1 MKRALS
7 RSAMLVALPLAM
19 APHAMIPASQAAEA
33 IAPPVMYPADLWQ
46 GRSEAVLR
54 VLNRTDSHIET
65 LTIPVGGQAQYR
77 SLHLGVTR
85 CVDRPETLPSDSA
98 ALITTSDDTD
108 PGAHYEGWILAEE
121 PSLTGY
127 KSALYGVA
135 IVSCSGPKADPALA
149 PLPQSV
155 VPVLSNTPPEG
166 AQNQPGDLDD
176 PNHGAAPGATSS
188 QTLPNVPPGSL
199 TARPSPAQSGGPTA
213 LTPFGEQTAPS
224 PASSAPRQAPYQTPG
239 QPPHQE
245 TGGPMQLAPLSS
257 GNATGRN
264 ATGSNGQALPPPQ
277 PYNQ

>member
-1 MKRALS
+1 MKRALF
-7 RSAMLVALPLAM
+7 RTAMLVALPLAM
-19 APHAMIPASQAAEA
+19 APCAVIPASLAAEA

-46 GRSEAVLR
+46 GRGEAVLR

-85 CVDRPETLPSDSA
+85 CVERPETLPSDSA

-135 IVSCSGPKADPALA
+135 IISCSGPRVDPALA

-155 VPVLSNTPPEG
+155 VPVLSNATPEG

-176 PNHGAAPGATSS
+176 PNHAAAPGALPS
-188 QTLPNVPPGSL
+188 QTLPNVPSGSL
-199 TARPSPAQSGGPTA
+199 PARPSAAQTGGPTA
-213 LTPFGEQTAPS
+213 LTPFGEVATPS
-224 PASSAPRQAPYQTPG
+224 HPASAAPRQAPYQTPG
-239 QPPHQE
+239 PPPRQDA
-245 TGGPMQLAPLSS
+245 GGPMQLAPLS
-257 GNATGRN
+257 G
-264 ATGSNGQALPPPQ
+264 GSTMGGNGQALPPPQ
-277 PYNQ
+277 PHNQ

>member
-7 RSAMLVALPLAM
+7 RTAMLVALPLAM
-19 APHAMIPASQAAEA
+19 APGAIIPAALAAEA
-33 IAPPVMYPADLWQ
+33 VAPPVMYPADLWQ
-46 GRSEAVLR
+46 GRGEAVIR

-98 ALITTSDDTD
+98 ALITTSDDTN
-108 PGAHYEGWILAEE
+108 PGGHYEGWILAEE

-127 KSALYGVA
+127 KSALYGITV
-135 IVSCSGPKADPALA
+135 ISCSGPKTDPALA

-155 VPVLSNTPPEG
+155 VPVLTNATPEG

-176 PNHGAAPGATSS
+176 PTHAAASGGAPP
-188 QTLPNVPPGSL
+188 QTLPNAPPGSL
-199 TARPSPAQSGGPTA
+199 PARPPATQSGGPMA

-224 PASSAPRQAPYQTPG
+224 RPPVSAPRQMTG
-239 QPPHQE
+239 QPQHQDA
-245 TGGPMQLAPLSS
+245 GGPMQLAPLSGGSTS
-257 GNATGRN
+257 G
-264 ATGSNGQALPPPQ
+264 GSGQALPPPQ